1 MPRKPSCESDDII
14 KVISA
19 AKEQI
24 IIGQNIAVPSKKVW
38 ADLSQQLDNKVSAK
52 NLYTFVKTNRHNIWQ
67 ILELCAIN
75 TNVQDQDPNPDSSQE
90 SSADLH
96 SPESKA
102 DTHQQRQCY
111 DVEFEVSLSHQRWT
125 EIWPEKVAY
134 NDKSLNACKRE
145 YTILKRGAWTHVLY
159 EEIWKNI
166 KTSCTLRFRRAIFF
180 PNVASRYI
188 DIIGHCTEC
197 DAQLSITVEMPAANE
212 PVVLKCTIHNVDE
225 SLHTGKAKRKLSGDL
240 RTRVSK
246 ELWEGQKTS
255 TRMASS

>member
-1 MPRKPSCESDDII
+1 MSKI
-14 KVISA
+14 KIQTLTA
-19 AKEQI
+19 HKKARQI
-24 IIGQNIAVPSKKVW
+24 YI
-38 ADLSQQLDNKVSAK
+38 
-52 NLYTFVKTNRHNIWQ
+52 
-67 ILELCAIN
+67 
-75 TNVQDQDPNPDSSQE
+75 
-90 SSADLH
+90 
-96 SPESKA
+96 
-102 DTHQQRQCY
+102 HQSQRQTHISKGN
-111 DVEFEVSLSHQRWT
+111 VMMLSLRSVLSHQRWT

-166 KTSCTLRFRRAIFF
+166 KTSCTLRFRRATFF

-188 DIIGHCTEC
+188 NIIVHCTEC